1 MRESRFPGR
10 ALIFLSLLLRLP
22 FQWRRC
28 KPQPAKV
35 SRILILHQF
44 LLGDALMATSLL
56 AKAREQYP
64 LADIVMACPPG
75 QAALYAGQPYGVRA
89 FGWHIRNFASI
100 CQLFAMPRFDL
111 VLLMGENRLSYLAR
125 AIGARWIVG
134 FAGEQPAHKNWLLDE
149 AVPYAQ
155 EPEAWT
161 DTAACLIEGP
171 EPRPYRVEDWPMPPQ
186 SLPDLPDNYIVLH
199 VGASS
204 ATRFWPAAHWQVLA
218 DAIRAAQLSVVWSCG
233 PGEDALLREID
244 PPACDVRMAGCLSL
258 LQLRQLLAGAR
269 ACVCPD
275 TGVAHLAKVAG
286 TPLLMLFGPGSEV
299 LFGASRFFAH
309 YHCLGVGPAIF
320 PCRNQRSVHHRDV
333 DWALRCFRRF
343 GNGANACRRA
353 LCMEAISATAAWQT
367 LQQLLQISQTAGA
380 AEGTDHD

>member
-22 FQWRRC
+22 FQWLRR
-28 KPQPAKV
+28 KPARDEV
-35 SRILILHQF
+35 RRILILHQF

-64 LADIVMACPPG
+64 QADIVMACPAG
-75 QAALYAGQPYGVRA
+75 QAALYERRPYGVRV
-89 FGWHIRNFASI
+89 FPWHIRNFASV

-134 FAGEQPAHKNWLLDE
+134 FAAEQPASKNWLLDE
-149 AVPYAQ
+149 AVPYADQ
-155 EPEAWT
+155 PEAWT
-161 DTAACLIEGP
+161 DTAARLLEGP
-171 EPRPYRVEDWPMPPQ
+171 EPRPYRVEDWPMAVQ
-186 SLPDLPDNYIVLH
+186 TMPDLPDHYVVLH

-204 ATRFWPAAHWQVLA
+204 ATRFWPADRWRELA
-218 DAIRAAQLSVVWSCG
+218 AGIRERGLAVVWSCG
-233 PGEDALLREID
+233 PGEDALLREIAPD
-244 PPACDVRMAGCLSL
+244 AADTVMAGNLTL

-275 TGVAHLAKVAG
+275 TGVAHLAKIAG

-299 LFGASRFFAH
+299 LFGASRFFAN
-309 YHCLGVGPAIF
+309 YRCLGVGPALF

-333 DWALRCFRRF
+333 DWALRCFRRH
-343 GNGANACRRA
+343 GSSAGRCTRA
-353 LCMEAISATAAWQT
+353 LCMEAIGANDALQT
-367 LQQLLQISQTAGA
+367 LETLLYVDESRRS
-380 AEGTDHD
+380 